1 VCSRWNAELEGLVVF
16 HGQGCIGC
24 APDQCESDKLTPGT
38 FHHTDI
44 PGKLGKDGHGV
55 DVEMEAAWI
64 GSRLGRR
71 SVYCTVGPIDLFR
84 GVGESNVIPLRS
96 FDIDRKLPIFSDIPI
111 THSVFF
117 TQPQVLVRNDG
128 EMKEIEGRQ
137 EI

>member
-1 VCSRWNAELEGLVVF
+1 VDRIAAGSEEERVVHYDRKF
-16 HGQGCIGC
+16 LD
-24 APDQCESDKLTPGT
+24 PSL
-38 FHHTDI
+38 
-44 PGKLGKDGHGV
+44 
-55 DVEMEAAWI
+55 
-64 GSRLGRR
+64 
-71 SVYCTVGPIDLFR
+71 YCTVGPIDLFR